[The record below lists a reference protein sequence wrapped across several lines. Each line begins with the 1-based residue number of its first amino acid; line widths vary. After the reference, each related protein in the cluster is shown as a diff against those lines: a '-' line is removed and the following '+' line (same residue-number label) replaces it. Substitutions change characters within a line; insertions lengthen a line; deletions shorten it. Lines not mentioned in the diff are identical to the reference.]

1 MKKRK
6 KQKFKTEFEDEAS
19 FEEKVV
25 ICNCTSCK
33 YGNNPIDAKCT
44 KCLIAW
50 GLPNYKPIKKK
61 IGSERATK
69 LEGDDN
75 GKT

>member
-6 KQKFKTEFEDEAS
+6 KQKFTTKTENEAS
-19 FEEKVV
+19 FEEK
-25 ICNCTSCK
+25 ILLNNCTSCK

-44 KCLIAW
+44 KCLISW

-61 IGSERATK
+61 VGSEKRIK
-69 LEGDDN
+69 PKGDDN